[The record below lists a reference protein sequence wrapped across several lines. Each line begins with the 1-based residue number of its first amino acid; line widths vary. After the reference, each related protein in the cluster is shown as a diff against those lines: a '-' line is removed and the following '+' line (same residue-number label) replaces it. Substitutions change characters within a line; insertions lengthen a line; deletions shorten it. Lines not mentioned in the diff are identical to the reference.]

1 MSSVVGELPVGLLPD
16 EVLRAI
22 VGLRIALRAHC
33 DYDEFQVAL
42 DLKDE
47 TILPRVHFIINGLEV
62 AQ

>member
-22 VGLRIALRAHC
+22 VNLRIALRTHC

-47 TILPRVHFIINGLEV
+47 TILPRTHFIINLEV
-62 AQ
+62 